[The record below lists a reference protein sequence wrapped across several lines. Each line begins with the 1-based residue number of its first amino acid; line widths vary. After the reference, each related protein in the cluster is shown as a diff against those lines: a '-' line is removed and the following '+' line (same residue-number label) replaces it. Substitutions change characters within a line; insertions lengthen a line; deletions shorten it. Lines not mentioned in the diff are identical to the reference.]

1 MRHESRLLAMNKP
14 SSIEP
19 ATLWLR
25 TLVGKRK
32 KSSNA
37 HRILKKCWPR
47 FTHIELD
54 LRHFDWNLSGSWRVN
69 SPRFTHIAART
80 HVPIYVSHATSN
92 HETSTLYLGIVEMQQ
107 GRELRR
113 ASTQIN
119 FPPRFTWINQ
129 FSFQLQLQLIK
140 RKPELDFCSFYHHYG
155 QWRTT
160 RRDDGDSV
168 VCWGC

>member
-1 MRHESRLLAMNKP
+1 MTSNP
-14 SSIEP
+14 C
-19 ATLWLR
+19 
-25 TLVGKRK
+25 RK
-32 KSSNA
+32 K
-37 HRILKKCWPR
+37 KKKAQ
-47 FTHIELD
+47 THIESSRNAD
-54 LRHFDWNLSGSWRVN
+54 LGLPTSNLISGILIEIYREVDWRVN

-129 FSFQLQLQLIK
+129 FSFQQLQLIK
-140 RKPELDFCSFYHHYG
+140 RKPESLTFARFSIITG
-155 QWRTT
+155 NGE
-160 RRDDGDSV
+160 RRDAMTV
-168 VCWGC
+168 IP